1 MMKKLI
7 FLFLLC
13 FMILN
18 ATKTEAQKVI
28 SGRSQAQKVNIKPEY
43 ERGLPPNLFVNLS
56 FEDDNKNGILEA
68 NEKARL
74 KLNISNEGKGPA
86 QGLKI
91 NVKDD
96 KIDNDLNI
104 LDGQEIA
111 FIYPGKSV
119 VVTIELS
126 AGMWIRSAE
135 HKLQIDVKEHFG
147 YDMDPAYLMISTLK
161 FQEPELAF
169 SGLEIFD
176 IGEGTSALIEDGK
189 IQPGEQVKVKLYIQN
204 IGQNVS
210 PGSKYSI
217 GSKDANVYITNST
230 GDLGDI
236 AIGEVKEII
245 FTLSP
250 NKRITTNGDL
260 PISLAVNNTFKR
272 GEIKDQ
278 KLPLSLNSK
287 PPVTNI
293 VKVEAD
299 IDRLKAQVA
308 RFEFKSD
315 RITAN
320 TSEVFDIT
328 QAPPSLTTRPDAVGI
343 LIGIE
348 KYDYLVSA
356 PFAANDVAIMGNYFR
371 NTLGIEKVYDFTN
384 KKVNGNF
391 FDNTFNPTYGELQ
404 RAVVK
409 GVTDVFVFY
418 SGHGIPSNSGDRVYL
433 LPSDGRIEALE
444 RQGYDLSTL
453 YQNLEAL
460 QAKSVTVFID
470 ACFSGVSRTTES
482 NEAHNLIAAKGVR
495 IKPKVLEPWLTNPGF
510 SVYSSSGFDQTSLG
524 FDASATGLFTY
535 YLAAGLQGKADV
547 NDDQI
552 ITAGELSDYINR
564 NVSETSVKIRGLQ
577 TPVFNGNPETVIVQF
592 K

>member
-7 FLFLLC
+7 FLFLPCLLI
-13 FMILN
+13 FN
-18 ATKTEAQKVI
+18 AMKSEAQKVI
-28 SGRSQAQKVNIKPEY
+28 SGRSQPQKVSIKPEY
-43 ERGLPPNLFVNLS
+43 ERGLPPNLFINLS

-68 NEKARL
+68 NESARL
-74 KLNISNEGKGPA
+74 NLNISNKGKGPA

-96 KIDNDLNI
+96 KIDAALSI

-126 AGMWIRSAE
+126 AGMWIMSSD

-147 YDMDPAYLMISTLK
+147 YDMDPAYLMMSTLQ
-161 FQEPELAF
+161 FQEPKLVF

-176 IGEGTSALIEDGK
+176 IGEGTSALVEDGK
-189 IQPGEQVKVKLYIQN
+189 IQPGELVKVKLYIQN
-204 IGQNVS
+204 IGQNVAPAS
-210 PGSKYSI
+210 SYSI
-217 GSKDANVYITNST
+217 ISKDENVYITGST
-230 GDLGDI
+230 GDLGNI
-236 AIGEVKEII
+236 GIGEVKEIF

-250 NKRITTNGDL
+250 NKRINTTGDL
-260 PISLAVNNTFKR
+260 PVHLAISNTFRR
-272 GEIKDQ
+272 GELKEL
-278 KLPLSLNSK
+278 KLPLALNSK
-287 PPVTNI
+287 PPNANI

-320 TSEVFDIT
+320 TSEVFDIA
-328 QAPPSLTTRPDAVGI
+328 QAPSSLTTRPDAVGI

-356 PFAANDVAIMGNYFR
+356 PFAANDVAIMANYFK
-371 NTLGIEKVYDFTN
+371 NTLGIDKVYDFTN

-460 QAKSVTVFID
+460 QAKSITVFID
-470 ACFSGVSRTTES
+470 ACFSGVSRSSES
-482 NEAHNLIAAKGVR
+482 NEAQNLIAAKGVR

-524 FDASATGLFTY
+524 FDASGTGLFTY
-535 YLAAGLQGKADV
+535 YLAAGLQGKADA

-564 NVSETSVKIRGLQ
+564 NVSDTSVKIRGLQ